1 MIEKKESLKKKVNAE
16 VARKEY
22 INVILDKIEFIVKN
36 ENIDPNDI
44 MVLVQH
50 REPFSSLLIREL
62 KKRKIEVA
70 GNDKIN
76 LPVFPAIKDLL
87 NLIRFSID
95 NDDEYRLCCILKSPF
110 YRFNEEKIYKLCYYR
125 TEKNIKVFDSLK
137 EIYPEIYSDLEEII
151 KKSKY
156 MQPFSFFS
164 YFLNK
169 NENYN
174 KMIEAMGNEVIDPIE
189 EFLTISLTY
198 QRSFPGTLRHFLKWF
213 IEGTSEISRDVDAN
227 NGVKVITV
235 HASKGLGAK
244 VVFLIDTITIPKK
257 DNLIY
262 IKNKDQDLPLWL
274 WAKGFKSSVYK
285 EIEEESNF
293 FKLEE
298 YYRLLYV
305 AMTRAKNRLYIYG
318 FNINKE
324 LTKNSWFES
333 VFNQVINMPNVEIT
347 EEKIRIN
354 NENSTK

>member
-22 INVILDKIEFIVKN
+22 INVISDKIEFIVKN

-70 GNDKIN
+70 GNEKIN

-87 NLIRFSID
+87 NLIRFCID

-174 KMIEAMGNEVIDPIE
+174 KMIEAMGTEVIDPIE

-213 IEGTSEISRDVDAN
+213 IEGTSEISRDVDVN

-262 IKNKDQDLPLWL
+262 IKNKDQNLPLWV
-274 WAKGFKSSVYK
+274 WAKGF
-285 EIEEESNF
+285 
-293 FKLEE
+293 
-298 YYRLLYV
+298 
-305 AMTRAKNRLYIYG
+305 
-318 FNINKE
+318 
-324 LTKNSWFES
+324 
-333 VFNQVINMPNVEIT
+333 
-347 EEKIRIN
+347 
-354 NENSTK
+354 

>member
-1 MIEKKESLKKKVNAE
+1 MIEEKESLKKKVNAE

-22 INVILDKIEFIVKN
+22 INVISDKIEFIVKN

-87 NLIRFSID
+87 NLIRFCID

-164 YFLNK
+164 
-169 NENYN
+169 
-174 KMIEAMGNEVIDPIE
+174 
-189 EFLTISLTY
+189 
-198 QRSFPGTLRHFLKWF
+198 
-213 IEGTSEISRDVDAN
+213 
-227 NGVKVITV
+227 
-235 HASKGLGAK
+235 
-244 VVFLIDTITIPKK
+244 
-257 DNLIY
+257 
-262 IKNKDQDLPLWL
+262 
-274 WAKGFKSSVYK
+274 
-285 EIEEESNF
+285 
-293 FKLEE
+293 
-298 YYRLLYV
+298 
-305 AMTRAKNRLYIYG
+305 
-318 FNINKE
+318 
-324 LTKNSWFES
+324 
-333 VFNQVINMPNVEIT
+333 
-347 EEKIRIN
+347 
-354 NENSTK
+354 